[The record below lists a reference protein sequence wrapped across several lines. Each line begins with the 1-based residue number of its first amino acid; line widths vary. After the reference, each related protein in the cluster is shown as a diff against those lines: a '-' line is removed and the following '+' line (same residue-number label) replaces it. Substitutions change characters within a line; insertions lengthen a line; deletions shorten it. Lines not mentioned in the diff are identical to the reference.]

1 VLDLGDTLRE
11 ARVRRGLSLK
21 DVEDVLKIRS
31 KYLQALEQDDFEV
44 IPGPTFVRA
53 FLRTYAAFLGLDTE
67 RLMEEYFSQFEPRG
81 QEKYAVLLRS
91 SSARARD
98 RGPRRQPNYVVVGVV
113 AVVII
118 VVLALVFRSRGDEPA
133 VLDPADVV
141 TTTTTPDTTQTVTT
155 AKPAA
160 GTATTKHGTATTV
173 AGGDAS
179 PTTTESQG
187 DSPEATVAAAG
198 ASGGPLTLVVR
209 ASGNRCFV
217 TVREESPTGKTLF
230 SGTLEKGD
238 ELSYAYHGRYYLNI
252 GEPSAVQL
260 LVDGQPVE
268 VPEPYGQ
275 FILSSAGLERL

>member
-1 VLDLGDTLRE
+1 MLDLGDTLRE
-11 ARVRRGLSLK
+11 ARVRRGLTLN
-21 DVEDVLKIRS
+21 DVEDALKIRS

-67 RLMEEYFSQFEPRG
+67 RLMEEYYSQFEPKG
-81 QEKYAVLLRS
+81 QEKYALLSRTS
-91 SSARARD
+91 SSRARD
-98 RGPRRQPNYVVVGVV
+98 RGPRRQPNYVVVGLV
-113 AVVII
+113 AVAII

-133 VLDPADVV
+133 VLDPADAV
-141 TTTTTPDTTQTVTT
+141 TTTTNADNSEPVTT
-155 AKPAA
+155 ANPA
-160 GTATTKHGTATTV
+160 GATTTSEPDTATTV
-173 AGGDAS
+173 AAGGAS
-179 PTTTESQG
+179 PS
-187 DSPEATVAAAG
+187 STVAAAAGSDG
-198 ASGGPLTLVVR
+198 ALNLVVR
-209 ASGNRCFV
+209 ASGNRCFI

-238 ELSYAYHGRYYLNI
+238 ELSYTYHGQYYLNI

-275 FILSSAGLERL
+275 FVLSSAGLERL

>member
-1 VLDLGDTLRE
+1 LFDIGDTLRE

-21 DVEDVLKIRS
+21 EVEDTLKIRS

-53 FLRTYAAFLGLDTE
+53 FLRTYSAFLGLDTD

-81 QEKYAVLLRS
+81 QEKYAVILRS
-91 SSARARD
+91 KSSRARD
-98 RGPRRQPNYVVVGVV
+98 RGPSRQPNYVVVGVV

-141 TTTTTPDTTQTVTT
+141 MTTTTADSAQTVTT
-155 AKPAA
+155 AKPA
-160 GTATTKHGTATTV
+160 GSTTTTKKGTATTV
-173 AGGDAS
+173 AGKAA
-179 PTTTESQG
+179 PTTTERQG
-187 DSPEATVAAAG
+187 DSPATTVAAAG
-198 ASGGPLTLVVR
+198 TSDGPLILVVR

-238 ELSYAYHGRYYLNI
+238 ELSYSYKGQYYLNI
-252 GEPSAVQL
+252 GAPSAVQL

-275 FILSSAGLERL
+275 FVLSKAGLERL

>member
-1 VLDLGDTLRE
+1 VFDLGDTLRE

-21 DVEDVLKIRS
+21 EVEDALKIRS

-53 FLRTYAAFLGLDTE
+53 FLRTYSAFLGLDTE
-67 RLMEEYFSQFEPRG
+67 RLMEEYFSQFEPKG
-81 QEKYAVLLRS
+81 QEKYALLSRS
-91 SSARARD
+91 SSSRARD
-98 RGPRRQPNYVVVGVV
+98 RGPRRQPNYVVVGLV
-113 AVVII
+113 AVAII

-141 TTTTTPDTTQTVTT
+141 TTTTTTDSTQTVTT
-155 AKPAA
+155 AKPAK
-160 GTATTKHGTATTV
+160 GTTTTRRGTATTV
-173 AGGDAS
+173 AAGHAPPS
-179 PTTTESQG
+179 S
-187 DSPEATVAAAG
+187 SSTVAAAG
-198 ASGGPLTLVVR
+198 GSDGALNLVVR

-238 ELSYAYHGRYYLNI
+238 ELSYSHHGQYYLNI

-275 FILSSAGLERL
+275 FVLSRAGLERL

>member
-1 VLDLGDTLRE
+1 MLDLGDTLRE
-11 ARVRRGLSLK
+11 ARVRRGLTLK
-21 DVEDVLKIRS
+21 DAEDALKIRS

-53 FLRTYAAFLGLDTE
+53 FLRTYAGFLGLDTE
-67 RLMEEYFSQFEPRG
+67 RLMEEYFSQFEPRA
-81 QEKYAVLLRS
+81 QEKHALLSRS
-91 SSARARD
+91 GSSRARD
-98 RGPRRQPNYVVVGVV
+98 RGPSRPPNYVVVGLV
-113 AVVII
+113 AVAII

-133 VLDPADVV
+133 VLDPTDVV
-141 TTTTTPDTTQTVTT
+141 TTTTSADSSESVTT
-155 AKPAA
+155 VDPAA
-160 GTATTKHGTATTV
+160 GTTTSEQGTATTV
-173 AGGDAS
+173 AAGGAS
-179 PTTTESQG
+179 PSTSDGQG
-187 DSPEATVAAAG
+187 DSPSSTVSAAG
-198 ASGGPLTLVVR
+198 GPDGALNLVVR

-238 ELSYAYHGRYYLNI
+238 ELSYSYNGQYYLNI

-275 FILSSAGLERL
+275 FVLSRAGLERL